1 MSMTESDLP
10 FIKPGQEISSETDE
24 IISPS
29 SDVKTPLPNHEPIE
43 KMEAG
48 VFDCSICGQP
58 FNTKADL
65 ELHLATIHRQ
75 TKKA

>member
-10 FIKPGQEISSETDE
+10 FIKPTQEISSETDE
-24 IISPS
+24 IVSPS
-29 SDVKTPLPNHEPIE
+29 SDLKNPLPTDEPIE

-48 VFDCSICGQP
+48 VFDCSICGHP

-65 ELHLATIHRQ
+65 DLHMATIHRQ

>member
-1 MSMTESDLP
+1 MTESDLS
-10 FIKPGQEISSETDE
+10 FIKPAQEISSETDE
-24 IISPS
+24 IISSS
-29 SDVKTPLPNHEPIE
+29 SDVKNPLPNHEPIE